1 MLIGSK
7 AMPNFRQGLSSFAGD
22 FSKQG
27 QQSNVRKFMIKNAFI
42 DEFLDYADEGDDEV
56 YNYIF

>member
-1 MLIGSK
+1 
-7 AMPNFRQGLSSFAGD
+7 MPNFRQGLSSLVGD

-27 QQSNVRKFMIKNAFI
+27 QQSNVRKFMMKNAFM

>member
-1 MLIGSK
+1 MLIVSK
-7 AMPNFRQGLSSFAGD
+7 AMANFRQGLSSLMGD

-27 QQSNVRKFMIKNAFI
+27 QQSNVRKFMMKNAFI
-42 DEFLDYADEGDDEV
+42 DEFLDYADEGDDDV